1 MQEKT
6 RICNWGSFNFPST
19 CFCFLRSCFEFLQKV
34 FLGLRFFGP
43 FRSCSSSDSPLSSS
57 SQKRKM
63 PQKLIPNHRTINPKQ
78 LLNYILSQQQITSS
92 DVRLRILQ
100 RMDYMFVLK
109 CMSDNNQYIPLK
121 NEYILHSRLN
131 IYCIRLRIYTS
142 SANAV
147 LLRFRLGR
155 IG

>member
-34 FLGLRFFGP
+34 FLGLMYP
-43 FRSCSSSDSPLSSS
+43 FSCVLWAIFWSFSLPLSSS

-121 NEYILHSRLN
+121 NEYILHPRLN
-131 IYCIRLRIYTS
+131 IYCIRD
-142 SANAV
+142 
-147 LLRFRLGR
+147 
-155 IG
+155 

>member
-34 FLGLRFFGP
+34 FLGLMYPFSCVLWAIFWCS

-121 NEYILHSRLN
+121 NEYILHPRLN
-131 IYCIRLRIYTS
+131 IYCIRD
-142 SANAV
+142 
-147 LLRFRLGR
+147 
-155 IG
+155 

>member
-6 RICNWGSFNFPST
+6 RICNWGAFNFPST

-34 FLGLRFFGP
+34 FLGLMYPFSCVLWAIFWFF
-43 FRSCSSSDSPLSSS
+43 SLCSSSDSPLSSS

-121 NEYILHSRLN
+121 NEYILHPRLN
-131 IYCIRLRIYTS
+131 IYCIRD
-142 SANAV
+142 
-147 LLRFRLGR
+147 
-155 IG
+155 